1 MTPEEKAALV
11 DEIVDVYESEPDAEL
26 EEALEKAR
34 LMAKTFEALLEERR
48 HGQMDPDADTERAKA
63 FIIGEMEKARLA
75 LREMNKA
82 EPEILTPDDINRIVV
97 PRARLEENMKI
108 QRSR

>member
-48 HGQMDPDADTERAKA
+48 QGQTDPDSDTERTKA
-63 FIIGEMEKARLA
+63 FIMEEMEKARLA
-75 LREMNKA
+75 LREMNKT

>member
-11 DEIVDVYESEPDAEL
+11 DEIVDIYESEPDTEL

-48 HGQMDPDADTERAKA
+48 QGQTDRDSDTEQAKA
-63 FIIGEMEKARLA
+63 FIIEAMEKARLA
-75 LREMNKA
+75 LRETNNT

-97 PRARLEENMKI
+97 PRARLEEEMRLARK
-108 QRSR
+108 R